1 MTPQSR
7 FLILILLAAPVAAF
21 AGGTATVQSGSGHQQ
36 RTTIEWRDA
45 HTLRMQGT
53 KKQQFILLRDGKTYM
68 VMSRNG
74 KPTVIDVTS
83 MKSTMNAS
91 GKDKGIISGS
101 FKPTGK
107 TETVAGIKGHVYHA
121 TWTDAMGKH
130 KGDAVLTDNQQA
142 VELTQAYMTLIDAFS
157 AENDAAAKLHLPKS
171 EPGLL
176 RLGNDFRVLSIS
188 DKTPP
193 SKDFK
198 LPAKPTSLAD
208 MMKRGS
214 GSK

>member
-1 MTPQSR
+1 MALRSR
-7 FLILILLAAPVAAF
+7 LLILIFLAAPVAAF
-21 AGGTATVQSGSGHQQ
+21 ASGTATVQSGSEHQ
-36 RTTIEWRDA
+36 RKTTLEWRDV
-45 HTLRMQGT
+45 HTLRMQQAGE
-53 KKQQFILLRDGKTYM
+53 QQYVLLRDGKTYM
-68 VMSRNG
+68 VMSRGG
-74 KPTVIDVTS
+74 KPMVIDVSS
-83 MKSTMNAS
+83 MKSMMNAS
-91 GKDKGIISGS
+91 GKDKGILSGS

-121 TWTDAMGKH
+121 TWTDAAGQH
-130 KGDAVLTDNQQA
+130 KGDAVLTSDRRA

-176 RLGNDFRVLSIS
+176 RLGNDFRILSIS

-193 SKDFK
+193 SKDFE

-208 MMKRGS
+208 MMKS
-214 GSK
+214 GH